1 MRKFLAFLAAGLLIT
16 STAWAKEYAIIK
28 DTMFGSQ
35 KIEIFQSLKD
45 ALENYTGEGKIYEI
59 TLKPVSVKRIET
71 KKKVEVSEYKWSVD
85 DKAEKVEKPEKT
97 EKPEKAEKAEK
108 PASPKN

>member
-1 MRKFLAFLAAGLLIT
+1 MRKMVVLLMAALFIT
-16 STAWAKEYAIIK
+16 SAASAKEYAIIK

-35 KIEIFQSLKD
+35 KIEIYQTLKD

-59 TLKPVSVKRIET
+59 TLKQVPLRRVET

-85 DKAEKVEKPEKT
+85 EKADKPDKT
-97 EKPEKAEKAEK
+97 DKTEKAEKAEK
-108 PASPKN
+108 PAAPKN